1 MIPSVGEL
9 RALYEQGSNLV
20 PVWTERLADTETP
33 VSAYLKVA
41 AGSSPE
47 HAFLLESVEG
57 GETVA
62 RYSFLGRDPW
72 MVFRSRDGKWHLDS
86 PEGKQEGSNHP
97 LEALRQI
104 LSKINVHQPEGL
116 PPLAGAVGFAAYDSV
131 RLVETLPDTC
141 ENDLGM
147 DDLRFGFYDCG
158 VVFDNRR
165 HRMMVW
171 SFADLRKDC
180 PEDALE
186 KALAR
191 IRVLEDKLD
200 APLVSSRLDVISEPS
215 EVKSNFT
222 KEGYLAAVGQCKEYI
237 KAGDA
242 FQIVLS
248 QRLSCQPGCS
258 ALDIYRMLRGIN
270 PSPYMFFLKFGDT
283 EVAGASPEVLVRVQG
298 GEVEVRPIAG
308 TRPRG
313 KTPQKDLELE
323 KELLADPKELAEH
336 LMLVDLGRNDVG
348 RVAEYGSVSPKD
360 LFVIE
365 RYSHVMHIVSSVHGK
380 LAKGKDSIDALMS
393 GFPAGTLSGA
403 PKIRAMEI
411 IDQLEPT
418 RRGLYGGAVCYF
430 DFAGNLES
438 CIVIRTVVVR
448 DGWAHVQAGAGIVH
462 DSDPESEYN
471 ETLHKASAVVQAIRA
486 AHRAH
491 GELGSIEASLVEEK
505 S

>member
-1 MIPSVGEL
+1 MIPTVAQL
-9 RALYEQGSNLV
+9 RALAEQGVNLV

-41 AGSSPE
+41 AGTTPE

-62 RYSFLGRDPW
+62 RYSFLGRDPRAI
-72 MVFRSRDGKWHLDS
+72 FRSRDGKWRMDA
-86 PEGKQEGSNHP
+86 PEGSLEGTDHP
-97 LEALRQI
+97 LEALRRI
-104 LSKINVHQPEGL
+104 LSELKAHQPEGF
-116 PPLAGAVGFAAYDSV
+116 PPLAGVVGFAAYDSI
-131 RLVETLPDTC
+131 RLVEALPDTC
-141 ENDLGM
+141 EDDLGI
-147 DDLRFGFYDCG
+147 DDLRFGFYEAG

-171 SFADLRKDC
+171 SFADLRSSS
-180 PEDALE
+180 PETALEDALG
-186 KALAR
+186 R
-191 IRVLEDKLD
+191 IRALEEKLD
-200 APLVSSRLDVISEPS
+200 APLAHAKLDVVGEPS
-215 EVKSNFT
+215 AVKSNFT
-222 KEGYLAAVGQCKEYI
+222 KEGFVDAIAKCKEYI

-270 PSPYMFFLKFGDT
+270 PSPYMFFLKFGET
-283 EVAGASPEVLVRVQG
+283 EVAGASPEVLVSVRDGV
-298 GEVEVRPIAG
+298 VETRPIAG

-313 KTPQKDLELE
+313 KTPQRDLELE

-348 RVAEYGSVSPKD
+348 RVSEYGSVHPKD

-365 RYSHVMHIVSSVHGK
+365 RYSHVMHIVSSVQGR
-380 LAKGKDSIDALMS
+380 LAKGKDAIDALMS
-393 GFPAGTLSGA
+393 CFPAGTLSGA

-411 IDQLEPT
+411 IDELEPT

-430 DFAGNLES
+430 DLAGNMDS

-491 GELGSIEASLVEEK
+491 GELGSLEASIAEDR

>member
-1 MIPSVGEL
+1 MIPNLKTL
-9 RALYEQGSNLV
+9 RALADQGYNLI
-20 PVWTERLADTETP
+20 PIWTERLADTETP
-33 VSAYLKVA
+33 VSAYLKLS
-41 AGSSPE
+41 GRDEIDHS
-47 HAFLLESVEG
+47 FLLESVEG

-62 RYSFLGRDPW
+62 RYSFLGRDPHL
-72 MVFRSRDGKWHLDS
+72 VFRSRDGRWS
-86 PEGKQEGSNHP
+86 VSGRTSEQGEGDPFGK
-97 LEALRQI
+97 LRSLVADCKVQ
-104 LSKINVHQPEGL
+104 QPEGL
-116 PPLAGAVGFAAYDSV
+116 PPLAGAVGFAAYDSI
-131 RLVETLPDTC
+131 RLVETLPDSC

-147 DDLRFGFYDCG
+147 DDLRFGFYNAG

-171 SFADLRKDC
+171 SFADLR
-180 PEDALE
+180 EDVAEVALE
-186 KALAR
+186 KALER
-191 IRVLEDKLD
+191 IRLQEEKLD
-200 APLVSSRLDVISEPS
+200 GTLASTRLDVVCEPS

-222 KEGYLAAVGQCKEYI
+222 REGYLEAVAKCKEYI

-248 QRLSCQPGCS
+248 QRLTCAPGCS

-270 PSPYMFFLKFGDT
+270 PSPYMFYLKFGET
-283 EVAGASPEVLVRVQG
+283 EVAGASPELLVRVQDG
-298 GEVEVRPIAG
+298 NVEVRPIAG

-313 KTPQKDLELE
+313 KTPQKDAELE

-348 RVAEYGSVSPKD
+348 RVSEYGSVSPRD
-360 LFVIE
+360 LFVVE
-365 RYSHVMHIVSSVHGK
+365 RYSHVMHIVSSVQGR
-380 LAKGKDSIDALMS
+380 LAKGKDALDALMS

-411 IDQLEPT
+411 IDELEPT
-418 RRGLYGGAVCYF
+418 RRGLYGGAVCYL
-430 DFAGNLES
+430 DLAGNLES

-448 DGWAHVQAGAGIVH
+448 DGLAHVQAGAGIVH
-462 DSDPESEYN
+462 DSDPQKEYE

-491 GELGSIEASLVEEK
+491 GELGSIEGSIAEENT
-505 S
+505 